1 MTVSIGFH
9 FGIRAGLILLIM
21 VLMTAV
27 HSITLITTRHILWV
41 AMAAAHNTA
50 VSIMADPAA
59 VSMAGDLAAVVIV
72 AEGVSE
78 YGSHSWSDK
87 R

>member
-1 MTVSIGFH
+1 
-9 FGIRAGLILLIM
+9 
-21 VLMTAV
+21 
-27 HSITLITTRHILWV
+27 
-41 AMAAAHNTA
+41 MADIAA
-50 VSIMADPAA
+50 VSIVADPAA

>member
-1 MTVSIGFH
+1 
-9 FGIRAGLILLIM
+9 
-21 VLMTAV
+21 
-27 HSITLITTRHILWV
+27 
-41 AMAAAHNTA
+41 MADIAA
-50 VSIMADPAA
+50 VSIVADPAA
-59 VSMAGDLAAVVIV
+59 VSMAGDLAAVSTAGDLAAVVIV

>member
-1 MTVSIGFH
+1 
-9 FGIRAGLILLIM
+9 
-21 VLMTAV
+21 
-27 HSITLITTRHILWV
+27 
-41 AMAAAHNTA
+41 MADIAA
-50 VSIMADPAA
+50 VSIVADPAA
-59 VSMAGDLAAVVIV
+59 VSTAADLAAVVIV